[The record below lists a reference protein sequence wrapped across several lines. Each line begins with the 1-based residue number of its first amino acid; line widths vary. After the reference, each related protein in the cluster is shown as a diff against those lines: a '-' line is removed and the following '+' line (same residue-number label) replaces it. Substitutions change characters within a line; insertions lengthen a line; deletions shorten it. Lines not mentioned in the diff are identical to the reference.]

1 LLLSEKHQIHM
12 NNQKPVK
19 ILVAEDDANLSLLLC
34 DYLKLLGYETVSARD
49 GKEGW
54 GLFQQGIF
62 DMCILDVMMPRMDGF
77 TLAEQIRKKN
87 SSVPIIFLTARNL
100 NEDRIRG
107 FKSGC
112 DDYVTKPFNSEEL
125 GLRVEAILKRSGI
138 LKQEEHYDIGIYKF
152 DAANMMLTSSFGSQ
166 SLTPKESSLL
176 RLLCRNKNQLLSRE
190 KALKDI
196 WGDENYFVGR
206 SMDVFIARLRKYLK
220 DDPKVSITNVHGTGF
235 RLEVVE

>member
-1 LLLSEKHQIHM
+1 M
-12 NNQKPVK
+12 NNHKPVK
-19 ILVAEDDANLSLLLC
+19 ILIAEDDPNLKVLLC
-34 DYLKLLGYETVSARD
+34 DYMNLLGYETVCAND

-54 GLFQQGIF
+54 MKFQQGAY
-62 DMCILDVMMPRMDGF
+62 DMCILDVMMPQMDGF

-87 SSVPIIFLTARNL
+87 SSIPIIFLTARGL

-107 FKSGC
+107 FKAGC

-125 GLRVEAILKRSGI
+125 GLRIEAILKRCGLI
-138 LKQEEHYDIGIYKF
+138 VEEESYEVGIYTF
-152 DAANMMLTSSFGSQ
+152 DAVNMKLSSSAGNQ
-166 SLTPKESSLL
+166 SLTPKESGLL

-190 KALKDI
+190 KALKEI

-220 DDPKVSITNVHGTGF
+220 DDPNVSITNVHGTGF
-235 RLEVVE
+235 RLEVSE

>member
-1 LLLSEKHQIHM
+1 MLLSEHKRATM
-12 NNQKPVK
+12 NNHKPIK
-19 ILVAEDDANLSLLLC
+19 ILIAEDDANLGLLLC
-34 DYLKLLGYETVSARD
+34 DYLKLLGYETVCARD

-54 GLFQQGIF
+54 TLFQQGMF
-62 DMCILDVMMPRMDGF
+62 DMCILDIMMPRMDGF

-100 NEDRIRG
+100 NEDRIKG
-107 FKSGC
+107 FKAGC
-112 DDYVTKPFNSEEL
+112 DDYVTKPFNTEEL
-125 GLRVEAILKRSGI
+125 GLRIEAILKRCGI
-138 LKQEEHYDIGIYKF
+138 IMEDEFYNIGIYKF
-152 DAANMMLTSSFGSQ
+152 DAANLQLISPNSSQ
-166 SLTPKESSLL
+166 ALTPKESSLM

-190 KALKDI
+190 KALKEI

-235 RLEVVE
+235 RLEAPE

>member
-1 LLLSEKHQIHM
+1 M
-12 NNQKPVK
+12 NNHKPVK

-34 DYLKLLGYETVSARD
+34 DYLKLLGYETTCARD

-54 GLFQQGIF
+54 MVFQQGVF

-77 TLAEQIRKKN
+77 SLAEQIRKKN
-87 SSVPIIFLTARNL
+87 SYIPIIFLTARGL

-107 FKSGC
+107 FKAGC

-125 GLRVEAILKRSGI
+125 GLRIEAILKRCGI
-138 LKQEEHYDIGIYKF
+138 IKEEEKYDIGIYKF
-152 DAANMMLTSSFGSQ
+152 DAVNMLLTSPFGTQ
-166 SLTPKESSLL
+166 SLTPKESSLM

-190 KALKDI
+190 KALKEI

-206 SMDVFIARLRKYLK
+206 SMDVFIARLRKYIK
-220 DDPKVSITNVHGTGF
+220 DDNTVSITNVHGTGF

>member
-1 LLLSEKHQIHM
+1 M
-12 NNQKPVK
+12 NNNKPVK
-19 ILVAEDDANLSLLLC
+19 ILIAEDDANLSLLLC
-34 DYLKLLGYETVSARD
+34 DYLTLLGYDTVCAKD

-54 GLFQQGIF
+54 GIFQQGVF

-100 NEDRIRG
+100 NEDRIKG
-107 FKSGC
+107 FKAGC

-125 GLRVEAILKRSGI
+125 GLRIEAILKRCGI
-138 LKQEEHYDIGIYKF
+138 IKEDEQYDVGIYRF
-152 DAANMMLTSSFGSQ
+152 DASNMMLVSASGSQ
-166 SLTPKESSLL
+166 PLTPKESSLM

-190 KALKDI
+190 KALKEI

-235 RLEVVE
+235 RLDVAE

>member
-1 LLLSEKHQIHM
+1 M
-12 NNQKPVK
+12 NNHKPIK
-19 ILVAEDDANLSLLLC
+19 ILVAEDDANLSVLLC
-34 DYLKLLGYETVSARD
+34 DYLNLLGYETVCARD

-54 GLFQQGIF
+54 ISFQQGIF

-87 SSVPIIFLTARNL
+87 SSVPIVFLTARGM
-100 NEDRIRG
+100 NEDRVRG
-107 FKSGC
+107 FKAGC

-125 GLRVEAILKRSGI
+125 GLRIEAILKRCGLI
-138 LKQEEHYDIGIYKF
+138 KEEEQYDIGIYKF
-152 DAANMMLTSSFGSQ
+152 DAVNMKLTTVNGTQ
-166 SLTPKESSLL
+166 SLTPKESSLM

-190 KALKDI
+190 KALKEI

-220 DDPKVSITNVHGTGF
+220 DDPNVSIANVHGTGF
-235 RLEVVE
+235 RLEVAE

>member
-1 LLLSEKHQIHM
+1 M
-12 NNQKPVK
+12 NNHKPIK
-19 ILVAEDDANLSLLLC
+19 ILVAEDDANLSVLLC
-34 DYLKLLGYETVSARD
+34 DYLSLLGYETVCAKD

-54 GLFQQGIF
+54 ISFQQGIF

-87 SSVPIIFLTARNL
+87 SSVPIVFLTARGM
-100 NEDRIRG
+100 NEDRVRG
-107 FKSGC
+107 FKAGC

-125 GLRVEAILKRSGI
+125 GLRIEAILKRCGLI
-138 LKQEEHYDIGIYKF
+138 KEEEQYDIGIYKF
-152 DAANMMLTSSFGSQ
+152 DAVNMKLTTVNGTQ
-166 SLTPKESSLL
+166 SLTPKESSLM

-190 KALKDI
+190 KALKEI

-220 DDPKVSITNVHGTGF
+220 DDPNVSIANVHGTGF
-235 RLEVVE
+235 RLEVAE

>member
-1 LLLSEKHQIHM
+1 M
-12 NNQKPVK
+12 NNHKPLK

-34 DYLKLLGYETVSARD
+34 DYLNLLGYETVCARD

-54 GLFQQGIF
+54 MNFQQGIF
-62 DMCILDVMMPRMDGF
+62 DMCILDVMMPQMDGF

-87 SSVPIIFLTARNL
+87 SSVPIIFLTARGM
-100 NEDRIRG
+100 NEDRIKG
-107 FKSGC
+107 FKAGC
-112 DDYVTKPFNSEEL
+112 DDYVTKPFDSEEL
-125 GLRVEAILKRSGI
+125 GLRIEAIFKRCGLI
-138 LKQEEHYDIGIYKF
+138 IEEENYDIGLYNF
-152 DAANMMLTSSFGSQ
+152 DAVNMLLRSANGKQ
-166 SLTPKESSLL
+166 SLTPKESGLL

-220 DDPKVSITNVHGTGF
+220 DDPKVSIVNVHGTGF
-235 RLEVVE
+235 RLEVAE

>member
-1 LLLSEKHQIHM
+1 M
-12 NNQKPVK
+12 NNHKPVK

-34 DYLKLLGYETVSARD
+34 DYLKLLGYETCCARD

-54 GLFQQGIF
+54 LVFQQGVF

-77 TLAEQIRKKN
+77 SLAEQIRKKN
-87 SSVPIIFLTARNL
+87 SSIPIIFLTARGL

-107 FKSGC
+107 FKAGC

-125 GLRVEAILKRSGI
+125 GLRIEAILKRCGI
-138 LKQEEHYDIGIYKF
+138 IKEEEKYDIGIYKF
-152 DAANMMLTSSFGSQ
+152 DAVNMLLTSPFGTQ
-166 SLTPKESSLL
+166 SLTPKESSLM

-190 KALKDI
+190 KALKEI

-220 DDPKVSITNVHGTGF
+220 DDNTVSITNVHGTGF
-235 RLEVVE
+235 RLEVAE

>member
-1 LLLSEKHQIHM
+1 M
-12 NNQKPVK
+12 NNHKPIK
-19 ILVAEDDANLSLLLC
+19 ILVAEDDANLSVLLC
-34 DYLKLLGYETVSARD
+34 DYLNLLGYETVCAKD

-54 GLFQQGIF
+54 ISFQQGIF

-87 SSVPIIFLTARNL
+87 SSVPIVFLTARGM
-100 NEDRIRG
+100 NEDRVRG
-107 FKSGC
+107 FKAGC

-125 GLRVEAILKRSGI
+125 GLRIEAILKRCGLI
-138 LKQEEHYDIGIYKF
+138 KEEEQYDIGIYKF
-152 DAANMMLTSSFGSQ
+152 DAVNMKLTTVNGTQ
-166 SLTPKESSLL
+166 SLTPKESSLM

-190 KALKDI
+190 KALKEI

-220 DDPKVSITNVHGTGF
+220 DDPNVSIANVHGTGF
-235 RLEVVE
+235 RLEVAE

>member
-1 LLLSEKHQIHM
+1 M
-12 NNQKPVK
+12 NNHKPIK
-19 ILVAEDDANLSLLLC
+19 ILVAEDDANLSVLLC
-34 DYLKLLGYETVSARD
+34 DYLNLLGYETVCARD

-54 GLFQQGIF
+54 IIFQQGIF

-87 SSVPIIFLTARNL
+87 SSVPIVFLTARGM
-100 NEDRIRG
+100 NEDRVRG
-107 FKSGC
+107 FKAGC

-125 GLRVEAILKRSGI
+125 GLRIEAILKRCGLI
-138 LKQEEHYDIGIYKF
+138 KEEEQYDIGIYKF
-152 DAANMMLTSSFGSQ
+152 DAVNMKLTTVNGTQ
-166 SLTPKESSLL
+166 SLTPKESSLM

-190 KALKDI
+190 KALKEI

-220 DDPKVSITNVHGTGF
+220 DDPNVSIANVHGTGF
-235 RLEVVE
+235 RLEVAE